1 MGPMSG
7 NGSHMCDLKF
17 IFIVAET
24 HWTIQYFI
32 VQLLFIF
39 SVLFPLL
46 SPFLSYSSNFPLLIL
61 FSSFIFIFYFPL

>member
-17 IFIVAET
+17 IFIVADT

-39 SVLFPLL
+39 SVLSLCNPFFGGTDLL
-46 SPFLSYSSNFPLLIL
+46 N
-61 FSSFIFIFYFPL
+61 

>member
-1 MGPMSG
+1 MSG

-39 SVLFPLL
+39 SVVLPLL
-46 SPFLSYSSNFPLLIL
+46 SPFLYYSLIQFPLLVL
-61 FSSFIFIFYFPL
+61 FSSFLIFILYFPL